1 LGHLP
6 SSPANWLFAWQYD
19 VRPDQFDLIYGDR
32 AYQNLTV
39 NVGAEGDRHFMASGW
54 SIPERMPDGR
64 TFRWSDGAESSLLL
78 HLFFPYRYV
87 LRVVGEPVRL
97 PNPTPQRIAV
107 VVNGRPAGLMT
118 LTAEAS
124 ASEVTIPKDFWNT
137 GLNEIRFRYAHTAR
151 ADEVYG
157 GSDPRELAVRLERFE
172 LRIDEEATPP

>member
-1 LGHLP
+1 
-6 SSPANWLFAWQYD
+6 
-19 VRPDQFDLIYGDR
+19 
-32 AYQNLTV
+32 
-39 NVGAEGDRHFMASGW
+39 
-54 SIPERMPDGR
+54 
-64 TFRWSDGAESSLLL
+64 
-78 HLFFPYRYV
+78 
-87 LRVVGEPVRL
+87 
-97 PNPTPQRIAV
+97 
-107 VVNGRPAGLMT
+107 MT